1 MNFPFRSL
9 YCRVSTITLI
19 LMSSKSI
26 KFSSIFAIL
35 SPKNSGTVVLSTQKL
50 IGLFNSWRLVCVVF
64 LPTKI
69 RV

>member
-26 KFSSIFAIL
+26 KFSSIFAVL
-35 SPKNSGTVVLSTQKL
+35 SPKN
-50 IGLFNSWRLVCVVF
+50 
-64 LPTKI
+64 
-69 RV
+69 